1 MSRITEPTADVVHI
15 LVRKREDGEMF
26 AIVFPA
32 SRKADA
38 IREMGRMASN
48 PELAF
53 TWHDAAVMATKAREC
68 V

>member
-1 MSRITEPTADVVHI
+1 MKRIAEPTTDVIHVLI
-15 LVRKREDGEMF
+15 RTREDGETF

-53 TWHDAAVMATKAREC
+53 TWYDASVMATKAREC